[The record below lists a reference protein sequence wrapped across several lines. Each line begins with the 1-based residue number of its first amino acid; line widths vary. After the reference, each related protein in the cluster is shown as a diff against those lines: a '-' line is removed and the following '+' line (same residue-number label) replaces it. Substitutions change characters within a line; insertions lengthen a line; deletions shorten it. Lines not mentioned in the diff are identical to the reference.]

1 MAKTKS
7 YNTNIIKEYAI
18 LLAFYENIKLA
29 EDKTRTTENTPWWVK
44 EFQFTKNKILNILR
58 IYNRYN
64 SLAVR
69 HFQKCYKGIDEK
81 TRETECI
88 LPLFAYVIL
97 ERYKVDYKNKIIGK
111 GVVPNNNKLFDMYDE
126 LIEDIANFYGNN
138 SKNNINLTIN
148 IAEKFFK
155 KLKETK

>member
-7 YNTNIIKEYAI
+7 YNKNIIKEYAI

-29 EDKTRTTENTPWWVK
+29 EDKSKDKEETPWWVRD
-44 EFQFTKNKILNILR
+44 FRFIKNKVLNVLR
-58 IYNRYN
+58 IYNRYD

-69 HFQKCYKGIDEK
+69 YFQKCYKGIDEK
-81 TRETECI
+81 TRNTECI

-97 ERYKVDYKNKIIGK
+97 ERYKVDYPYKLIGR
-111 GVVPNNNKLFDMYDE
+111 GVVPNNDKLFDMYDE
-126 LIEDIANFYGNN
+126 LIEDIARYYGNH
-138 SKNNINLTIN
+138 SKNNINLTID

-155 KLKETK
+155 KLKEME